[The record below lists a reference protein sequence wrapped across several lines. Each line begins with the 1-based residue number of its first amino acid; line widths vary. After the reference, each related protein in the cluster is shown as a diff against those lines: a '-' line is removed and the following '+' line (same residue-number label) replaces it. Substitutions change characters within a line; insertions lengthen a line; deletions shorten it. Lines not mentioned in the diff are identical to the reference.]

1 MMKQWNFIYP
11 IGSLI
16 NICWLGIAHRTSKKA
31 PGHLEKYHKSLQFIT
46 RYDNRDSGIS
56 LE

>member
-31 PGHLEKYHKSLQFIT
+31 PGHLEKYHKFLQFIT